1 MQYFS
6 TLPKIIY
13 TDPSGVSSLYTNLMA
28 RASIIPSLLQNPLV
42 FYKYDIQEGDT
53 PEIIAYKYYGDSY
66 RYWIV
71 LFANQILDPQ
81 WDWPLNYN
89 QFNSYINDKYGY
101 NESLQTWSVLN
112 PYSTTYQWQKI
123 ITQYDAAT
131 QTTTVNIVVIDE
143 DTYDNLVETTNTYTV
158 ATGQVTI
165 KLTKKIVSYYDWELE
180 KNESKRNINILNE
193 FYANE
198 LEKQFR
204 NLMK

>member
-13 TDPSGVSSLYTNLMA
+13 RDPSGVSSLYTNLMA
-28 RASIIPSLLQNPLV
+28 RASIIPNLLNNPLV

-101 NESLQTWSVLN
+101 NESLGTWSVLN

-123 ITQYDAAT
+123 ITQYDASS
-131 QTTTVNIVVIDE
+131 QTTTVNTIVIDE
-143 DTYDNLVETTNTYTV
+143 DTYDNLVDTTNTYTV

-165 KLTKKIVSYYDWELE
+165 SVTKKIVSYYDWELE

-193 FYANE
+193 YYANE
-198 LEKQFR
+198 LEKQFS